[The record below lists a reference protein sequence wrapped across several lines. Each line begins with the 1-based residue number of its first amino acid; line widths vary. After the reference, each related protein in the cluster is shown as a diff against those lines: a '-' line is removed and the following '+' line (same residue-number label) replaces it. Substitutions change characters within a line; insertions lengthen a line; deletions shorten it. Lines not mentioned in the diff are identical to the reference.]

1 MDEFIL
7 HKVRQVGF
15 NNKIFK
21 YFSIC
26 SKDNIILNINY
37 VNYFRLVLTETYISN
52 FASHYFFILDLS
64 QPQLKW
70 LPMLHHLSD
79 FNPPVV
85 CIQDYKI
92 YKIYLKTH
100 IYKCNK
106 RILYTFKTW
115 QNEHTMKN
123 DKSDSKYNIKLQHN
137 TGSYI

>member
-1 MDEFIL
+1 M
-7 HKVRQVGF
+7 
-15 NNKIFK
+15 N
-21 YFSIC
+21 
-26 SKDNIILNINY
+26 
-37 VNYFRLVLTETYISN
+37 
-52 FASHYFFILDLS
+52 
-64 QPQLKW
+64 
-70 LPMLHHLSD
+70 HLSD

-92 YKIYLKTH
+92 YKIYLKTLRH

-106 RILYTFKTW
+106 RIIYTFKTW